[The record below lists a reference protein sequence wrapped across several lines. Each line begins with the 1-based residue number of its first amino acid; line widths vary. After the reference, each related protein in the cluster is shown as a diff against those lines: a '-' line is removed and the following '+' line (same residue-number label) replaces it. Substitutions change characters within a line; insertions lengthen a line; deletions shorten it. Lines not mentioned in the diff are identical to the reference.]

1 MNLLKEVESTCSKL
15 SHPFTMIAAGPT
27 GSGKTYLVRDLLS
40 YHLSTMKG
48 IAHSPIKVY
57 WAFGIWQKIYDIPLE
72 NVSLKYV
79 EGVPTEEDVEGFD
92 VIVLDDLMSEIKNS
106 KFVIDLF
113 TKGSHH
119 KNLSVILLTQNLYNK
134 GPIVRDLN
142 LNAHYIIMFK
152 SPRDK
157 LQIQCLGRQV
167 YPSHQKY
174 FMSAYE
180 QSTELPHGYL
190 LLDLKQITPDNLRLR
205 TRIVPTSETNFELK
219 PIASIKNV

>member
-1 MNLLKEVESTCSKL
+1 MGSLKECETDSTKL

-27 GSGKTYLVRDLLS
+27 GSGKTYLIRDILR
-40 YHLSTMKG
+40 YHLYTIKG
-48 IAHSPIKVY
+48 INESTIKVC
-57 WAFGIWQKIYDIPLE
+57 WAFGIWQKIYEFPSE
-72 NVSLKYV
+72 NVLFKYV
-79 EGVPTEEDVEGFD
+79 EGIPTEDDVEGFD
-92 VIVLDDLMSEIKNS
+92 IIVLDDLMSEIKNS

-142 LNAHYIIMFK
+142 LNAHYIVMFK

-167 YPSHQKY
+167 YPSDQKY

-180 QSTELPHGYL
+180 QSTESAHGYL
-190 LLDLKQITPDNLRLR
+190 LLDLKQSTSDKFRLR
-205 TRIVPTSETNFELK
+205 TRIVPNPETNFEQK
-219 PIASIKNV
+219 PIAFIKNV